1 MNWEKN
7 NYAPSPKKPSRS
19 QMRRDITA
27 LASTARDP
35 FGPGFP
41 VGPDTNI
48 MRFLTGEKVKVGNTP
63 SQVAF
68 SMKLANTLSEGQK
81 RKQNELDLKEGM
93 EIVERWQKE
102 RERQQELL
110 DEARR
115 IQNSLDAEA
124 ERIRLSFMMPTSS
137 ELKNRKEKEKFD
149 AKRKS
154 RKRRGK
160 NSAEKTKKNKGH

>member
-1 MNWEKN
+1 VVDNKIQIN
-7 NYAPSPKKPSRS
+7 S
-19 QMRRDITA
+19 DVLVI
-27 LASTARDP
+27 
-35 FGPGFP
+35 
-41 VGPDTNI
+41 
-48 MRFLTGEKVKVGNTP
+48 GEK
-63 SQVAF
+63 
-68 SMKLANTLSEGQK
+68 
-81 RKQNELDLKEGM
+81 LDLKEGM

-137 ELKNRKEKEKFD
+137 ELRNRKEKEKFD

-160 NSAEKTKKNKGH
+160 NSAEKTKKNKGK